1 MEACGSQLPSEETA
15 EAMCLVLAVSG
26 NLDQYVSSSSA
37 ALKSN
42 SKLSLALSAVL
53 SVWAL
58 QCWVKKM
65 MQIDNTLK
73 KIKYASKLHR
83 REVRICF
90 PSHSQ

>member
-1 MEACGSQLPSEETA
+1 MATGLTCVLLEGSMEACGSQLPSEETA

-53 SVWAL
+53 SVWAS
-58 QCWVKKM
+58 QCWIKKM

-73 KIKYASKLHR
+73 KNQVCLQAS
-83 REVRICF
+83 
-90 PSHSQ
+90 